1 MTKQNQNDLI
11 GWLRQNWVLIV
22 FLGTLIAAW
31 SSLNYRVDAMEEKI
45 ATYPSQD
52 YFDLRFQTIEKD
64 LANLGKVLGDHT
76 NK

>member
-1 MTKQNQNDLI
+1 MNDKQQTDLL

-22 FLGTLIAAW
+22 FIGTLIATW
-31 SSLNYRVDAMEEKI
+31 SSLNYRVDAMEAKI

-64 LANLGKVLGDHT
+64 LVNLGKVLNEHAT
-76 NK
+76 K

>member
-11 GWLRQNWVLIV
+11 GWLRQNWILIAFV
-22 FLGTLIAAW
+22 ATLIATW
-31 SSLNYRVDAMEEKI
+31 SSLNFRVDAMEAKI

-64 LANLGKVLGDHT
+64 LANLGKVLNEHT